1 MKKAFKGTHASHG
14 LHQLR
19 HLYASHLLKKGVDL
33 KTIQLQLRHHSIKTT
48 DKYLHELEG
57 EGRNVIS
64 ELTF

>member
-33 KTIQLQLRHHSIKTT
+33 KTIQLQLRHHSIQTT
-48 DKYLHELEG
+48 DKYLHEITGDKRDNIANLE
-57 EGRNVIS
+57 
-64 ELTF
+64 F